1 MSFLTNLNADSIA
14 ASASAKPERS
24 FSHLHYCCECGATLR
39 CCCPSKRSEA
49 RCLKCWEEWD
59 AQQAKEA
66 VA

>member
-1 MSFLTNLNADSIA
+1 MNPNVEPVS
-14 ASASAKPERS
+14 ERS